1 MNRGKRKTPKKG
13 TLAMEQK
20 YQFIKGWQ
28 MFVSS
33 DEQAYRSVRVA
44 SFHEYMNDKDAGDI
58 ISIKN
63 AFENA
68 QRFFTPQGTAQQQY
82 LKHFGRKAK
91 AEGMTATRT
100 DKIASFVLQM
110 KQGLRIK
117 RLPWHRR
124 DQDRARAEPRF
135 GSSIGMI
142 GQTKVTGADVVYA
155 KMEQLAT
162 ALNDMFLRIGKYP
175 NITVT
180 IRTSR
185 GVEKIGKGSKR

>member
-1 MNRGKRKTPKKG
+1 MNPRKRTLERKRGS
-13 TLAMEQK
+13 LAMEQK
-20 YQFIKGWQ
+20 YQFIKGWA

-33 DEQAYRSVRVA
+33 DEQAYRSVRVG

-58 ISIKN
+58 IGIKN

-68 QRFFTPQGTAQQQY
+68 QRFFAPQGTAQKQY
-82 LKHFGRKAK
+82 LNHFGREAK

-124 DQDRARAEPRF
+124 DLGRPRAEPRF
-135 GSSIGMI
+135 GSSIGVI
-142 GQTKVTGADVVYA
+142 GRTKVSGADVVYE

-175 NITVT
+175 NITVK
-180 IRTSR
+180 INTSR
-185 GVEKIGKGSKR
+185 GVETIGGKK

>member
-1 MNRGKRKTPKKG
+1 MNRKKRTLERKRG
-13 TLAMEQK
+13 SLAMEQK
-20 YQFIKGWQ
+20 YQLLRGWQ

-44 SFHEYMNDKDAGDI
+44 SFHEYMNNKDAGDI
-58 ISIKN
+58 IGIKN

-68 QRFFTPQGTAQQQY
+68 QRFFAPQGTAQKQF
-82 LKHFGRKAK
+82 LNHFGKKAK
-91 AEGMTATRT
+91 AEGMQTTRT

-110 KQGLRIK
+110 KQGLRIN

-124 DQDRARAEPRF
+124 DLGRPRAEPRF
-135 GSSIGMI
+135 GSSLGRIGR
-142 GQTKVTGADVVYA
+142 TKVTGADVVYA

-162 ALNDMFLRIGKYP
+162 ALNDMFLEWGKYP

-185 GVEKIGKGSKR
+185 GIETIGGK